1 MSQLPVLGYVKLV
14 RALQRSGFFVVRQR
28 GSHIRL
34 QKRTQEGTIKLTVPA
49 HRTIKQGTLSHIL
62 KAAKLTPEELGKLL

>member
-1 MSQLPVLGYVKLV
+1 MSELPIIGYVELV

-34 QKRTQEGTIKLTVPA
+34 QKRTPEGALKLTVPA
-49 HRTIKQGTLSHIL
+49 HRTIKKGTLSHIL
-62 KAAKLTPEELGKLL
+62 KAAKLTPEELKKLL